1 MASSRG
7 FLLTFFR
14 LTLVEPYR
22 DDKQNNADG
31 DCTGDLAR
39 SYEIVLNGIP
49 VITGSECEKRNES
62 EPDRRRAG
70 DRQQDFQ
77 RRQLHRARQR
87 RNDCAHPGQESTD
100 EQPAKAVALVQLLDP
115 LLGGRSGVL
124 LEAVQESLRSVP

>member
-7 FLLTFFR
+7 FLLTFF

-22 DDKQNNADG
+22 DDEKNDADG
-31 DCTGDLAR
+31 DRPDNLAR

-49 VITGSECEKRNES
+49 VITCSECQKRNEG

-87 RNDCAHPGQESTD
+87 RNDRAHAGQESTH
-100 EQPAKAVALVQLLDP
+100 EEAAKAVALVQLLDP
-115 LLGGRSGVL
+115 LLCGRSRVL
-124 LEAVQESLRSVP
+124 LEP